1 MSDNSCLFLRKI
13 KPIFDERQ
21 PQSEIPTTR
30 PAAAALVFPVVLKA
44 SSATNPPSRS
54 PARRSRFRRFTVGFA
69 LGFSHKFNYAPTLSL
84 SHPLPHD
91 AKSLFGCRT
100 ERLPSSHERPF
111 KCIGARARLRF
122 VFVTL
127 KSISRPIASHLA
139 LKNASFQLPTS

>member
-1 MSDNSCLFLRKI
+1 MIHPISCHVNLMTLNVYQRLAQLKGPSI
-13 KPIFDERQ
+13 KR
-21 PQSEIPTTR
+21 TR
-30 PAAAALVFPVVLKA
+30 SGFVVK
-44 SSATNPPSRS
+44 PRRGRS
-54 PARRSRFRRFTVGFA
+54 PSFPIQEIYSWLGARIFPQIQ
-69 LGFSHKFNYAPTLSL
+69 LPILSL
-84 SHPLPHD
+84 SLLLPDD

-139 LKNASFQLPTS
+139 LSASIQLPTS